1 MSRPPWPGLLG
12 FCLGLWLWL
21 AGPVWAEAP
30 PFIADLA
37 VLADPAGSETIASI
51 SALER
56 SADFR
61 QVPYG
66 FSAGFTRQVHWLRFT
81 LRAPPPDGD
90 GERVLLLEI
99 HPPYLDNLQLYWP
112 DAFATGGYSVRY
124 SGDMLP
130 YTSRELPYRSFVHR
144 LRFGSDQLVTVY
156 LRLQTSSSSLVSLK
170 AWEPERFIRA
180 ASREYMCLGIFFG
193 MLLVSL
199 LINLWSGLWRSQ
211 PLYRAY
217 LLHLGTTSLMMF
229 GMNGLPSELWF
240 IDDPLWGHH
249 WTSLG
254 VLLVFASGTHFYRLA
269 LRMDDAPRWMS
280 VLHRCVKI
288 LAVLALPAPFLDF
301 YPEAMS
307 VLMPLGV
314 AMLVIGA
321 LWLRRQQRS
330 SVSPLLVAYLFA
342 ISGTLTT
349 TLTLLGLLPGQF
361 WLIYGHMIAS
371 VGTLL
376 SLQWML
382 SKRIRWIEAERT
394 AARIATERAQA
405 LAEHERAE
413 REQQRRFLA
422 MLTHELKTPLAVIR
436 MQMGTPNASL
446 VMRQHAERAV
456 AEINSLVE
464 RCALVSRIED
474 RQLPLERQ
482 SCRLVE
488 LLGELI
494 CREGVHERIEL
505 SLQPVQDLQSEPLLL
520 RTVLGNLIDNG
531 IKYTPARAK
540 LRLSLAPH
548 RQGAEAGLLLR
559 FCNPIGG
566 AGHPDPERLFDK
578 YYRAPGAH
586 AHAGSGLGLYIV
598 RELTALLG
606 GDVRYLPT
614 ASEVCFELWL
624 PIAPLR

>member
-1 MSRPPWPGLLG
+1 MWLGQLG
-12 FCLGLWLWL
+12 FCLGLWLL
-21 AGPVWAEAP
+21 FAGPVWAEAP

-51 SALER
+51 SAPER

-61 QVPYG
+61 LVPHG

-81 LRAPPPDGD
+81 LRAPPPGSD
-90 GERVLLLEI
+90 GERALLLEI
-99 HPPYLDNLQLYWP
+99 HPPYLDSLQLYWP
-112 DAFATGGYSVRY
+112 DVLAVDGFSVRY
-124 SGDMLP
+124 SGDLLP

-144 LRFGSDQLVTVY
+144 LRFGSDQPVTVY

-170 AWEPERFIRA
+170 AWEPERFIKA
-180 ASREYMCLGIFFG
+180 TSREYMCLGIFFG

-199 LINLWSGLWRSQ
+199 LINLWSGLWRTQ
-211 PLYRAY
+211 PLYRGY
-217 LLHLGTTSLMMF
+217 LLHLGTSSFMML

-240 IDDPLWGHH
+240 MDDPLWGHH

-254 VLLVFASGTHFYRLA
+254 VLLVFASGAHFYRLA
-269 LRMDDAPRWMS
+269 LGMDDAPRWMGI
-280 VLHRCVKI
+280 LHRCVQT
-288 LAVLALPAPFLDF
+288 LALLALPAPFLDF
-301 YPEAMS
+301 YPEVIR
-307 VLMPLGV
+307 VLMPLV
-314 AMLVIGA
+314 IAMLIIGA
-321 LWLRRQQRS
+321 LWLWRQQRS
-330 SVSPLLVAYLFA
+330 RFCPLLVAYMFA

-361 WLIYGHMIAS
+361 WLIYGYMLAS

-382 SKRIRWIEAERT
+382 TRRIRWVEAERT

-446 VMRQHAERAV
+446 SMQQHAERAV
-456 AEINSLVE
+456 DEINSLVE

-474 RQLPLERQ
+474 RQLPLDRQ
-482 SCRLVE
+482 SCRLAE

-505 SLQPVQDLQSEPLLL
+505 SLQPVPDLPSEPLLL

-531 IKYTPARAK
+531 IKYAPASAK

-548 RQGAEAGLLLR
+548 QKGGATGLLLR
-559 FCNPIGG
+559 FCNPVGV

-598 RELTALLG
+598 RELTTMLG